1 MFEIRITWNNWSNF
15 YKCFVGFFFS
25 SVLLLN
31 ELFVKQVTSSSGRE
45 NQIFRWYYLPTYII
59 SLLSITKEKLLNKM
73 APELR
78 RKMSVIKTWL
88 KKPLNK
94 CLQLKKT
101 NELHSPKKKQN
112 KVVIIDAEF
121 TQDLRTGSLLT
132 LGNVALMPCLRHQP
146 DGLTK
151 M

>member
-1 MFEIRITWNNWSNF
+1 MFTTE
-15 YKCFVGFFFS
+15 
-25 SVLLLN
+25 
-31 ELFVKQVTSSSGRE
+31 
-45 NQIFRWYYLPTYII
+45 
-59 SLLSITKEKLLNKM
+59 
-73 APELR
+73 
-78 RKMSVIKTWL
+78 
-88 KKPLNK
+88 
-94 CLQLKKT
+94 KT